1 MILGIVRK
9 LTSDFW
15 TISCMCLRK
24 EDRNTL
30 SDTFLQKR
38 MKAMDVD
45 SMMNGYDSKLFDA
58 LAQSSNRTFFF
69 ASNMKENTARWS
81 KGAVEYFGLKSEI
94 LYPADIEWLNLI
106 HPDDKAAYLKD
117 FEDMANH
124 VSAYHDVEYRIRNA
138 EGEYVWVNCKG
149 YMTYDDEGAMDFFA
163 GFVTNLGVRNK
174 IDPVTGLWTLQEFR
188 KDTEDLLYNNKS
200 GVAVMI
206 GLSNFKRVNDEF
218 GYSYGDKTL
227 YAIAHKMLE
236 VRTHGTRIY
245 RMDGSDFALL
255 IENGSYEDAA
265 LEIEKIQQAFSAYR
279 IERAQLHLDFR
290 AGAVL
295 FPQDG
300 KYIDQIMSNM
310 FVALENAKNAGK
322 KGITLYT
329 EEMHLK
335 KTRMLR
341 LRDAMRESVNDNF
354 KGFSIVMQPIIDSRT
369 GKGTSC
375 ETLLRWNDERFPGI
389 GPMEFVPVLEDTAFI
404 IPVGKWIID
413 QVLRDLREWEDKG
426 NNPIEKVHVNV
437 SYIQLHDD
445 ELVDYTVGKLKEYRI
460 APERLVL
467 ELTESC
473 RIGRI
478 DELTERLRKFKDQ
491 GISIALDDFGTGYAS
506 LAVLKDIPTD
516 IVKLDHTMIKS
527 VVGTE
532 KERKLIEF
540 IISFCN
546 NVGIIVCAEGV
557 ENTTIMGIV
566 NEAGAELLQGYY
578 FDKPLRVEDFYNKYV
593 RQIS

>member
-1 MILGIVRK
+1 
-9 LTSDFW
+9 
-15 TISCMCLRK
+15 
-24 EDRNTL
+24 
-30 SDTFLQKR
+30 
-38 MKAMDVD
+38 MDLD
-45 SMMNGYDSKLFDA
+45 SIMRGYDSKLFDV
-58 LAQSSNRTFFF
+58 LSQSSNRTFFF

-81 KGAVEYFGLKSEI
+81 KGAVEYFGLESEI
-94 LYPADIEWLNLI
+94 LFPADIEWLKRI

-124 VSAYHDVEYRIRNA
+124 VSAYHDVEYRMLNA
-138 EGEYVWVNCKG
+138 EQEYVWVNCKG
-149 YMTYDDEGAMDFFA
+149 YMTYDDEGKMDFFA
-163 GFVTNLGVRNK
+163 GFVTNMGVKNK
-174 IDPVTGLWTLQEFR
+174 IDPVTGMWTVQEFR
-188 KDTEDLLYNNKS
+188 NDTEDLLYKNK
-200 GVAVMI
+200 GGAAVII

-227 YAIAHKMLE
+227 YAIAHRMLA
-236 VRTHGTRIY
+236 VRTPGTRLY

-255 IENGSYEDAA
+255 MEEGTPGDVER
-265 LEIEKIQQAFSAYR
+265 EVEKMQQAFAMLD
-279 IERAQLHLDFR
+279 IERNQIHLDFR

-295 FPQDG
+295 FPQNG

-310 FVALENAKNAGK
+310 MIALENAKSAGRANVVF
-322 KGITLYT
+322 YT

-335 KTRMLR
+335 KTRVLR
-341 LRDAMRESVNDNF
+341 LRDAMRECVNDNF
-354 KGFSIVMQPIIDSRT
+354 RGFSIVMQPIIDSRT

-375 ETLLRWNDERFPGI
+375 ETLLRWSDERFSGV
-389 GPMEFVPVLEDTAFI
+389 GPMEFIPILEDTGYI
-404 IPVGKWIID
+404 ISVGKWIIE
-413 QVLRDLREWEDKG
+413 QVLHYLREWDDKG
-426 NNPIEKVHVNV
+426 NSPIEKVHVNV
-437 SYIQLHDD
+437 SYVQLHDD
-445 ELVDYTVGKLKEYRI
+445 DLVDFTVNKLKEYNI
-460 APERLVL
+460 EPGRLVL

-473 RIGRI
+473 RIGRV
-478 DELTERLRKFKDQ
+478 DELSARLQNFKDH

-557 ENTTIMGIV
+557 ENPAILGIV
-566 NEAGAELLQGYY
+566 NRAGAELLQGYY
-578 FDKPLRVEDFYNKYV
+578 FDKPLCVDDFYDKYV
-593 RQIS
+593 KKTEIAVHE

>member
-1 MILGIVRK
+1 M
-9 LTSDFW
+9 
-15 TISCMCLRK
+15 
-24 EDRNTL
+24 EY
-30 SDTFLQKR
+30 
-38 MKAMDVD
+38 D
-45 SMMNGYDSKLFDA
+45 SIMNEYDSKLFDV

-69 ASNMKENTARWS
+69 ASNMKDNTARWS
-81 KGAVEYFGLKSEI
+81 KGAVEYFGLESEL
-94 LYPADIEWLNLI
+94 LYPADIEWLKRI
-106 HPDDKAAYLKD
+106 HPDDKGAYLKD

-124 VSAYHDVEYRIRNA
+124 ISAYHDVEYRMLNA
-138 EGEYVWVNCKG
+138 EGDYVWVNCKG
-149 YMTYDDEGAMDFFA
+149 YMTYDEAGNMDFFA

-174 IDPVTGLWTLQEFR
+174 IDPVTGLWTLHEFR
-188 KDTEDLLYNNKS
+188 KDTEELLYNNKC
-200 GVAVMI
+200 GAAVLI
-206 GLSNFKRVNDEF
+206 GLNNFKRINDEF

-227 YAIAHKMLE
+227 YAAAHKMLG
-236 VRTHGTRIY
+236 VRTPGTRIY

-255 IENGSYEDAA
+255 LENATCEQVAQEVEKMQQAFFS
-265 LEIEKIQQAFSAYR
+265 LEIERNQVQ
-279 IERAQLHLDFR
+279 LDFR

-295 FPQDG
+295 FPQNG

-310 FVALENAKNAGK
+310 LIALENAKSAG
-322 KGITLYT
+322 GRGVSIYT

-341 LRDAMRESVNDNF
+341 LRDAMRECVNDGF

-375 ETLLRWNDERFPGI
+375 ETLLRWSDERFPEI
-389 GPMEFVPVLEDTAFI
+389 GPMEFIPVLEDTAFI
-404 IPVGKWIID
+404 IPVGKWIIE
-413 QVLRDLREWEDKG
+413 QVLKYLNEWEERG
-426 NNPIEKVHVNV
+426 LNAIEKVHVNV

-445 ELVDYTVGKLKEYRI
+445 DLVDFTVSKLNEYHI

-478 DELTERLRKFKDQ
+478 DELTQRLQKFKDQ

-566 NEAGAELLQGYY
+566 NEAGAGLLQGYY
-578 FDKPLRVEDFYNKYV
+578 FDKPLRVEEFYNKYV
-593 RQIS
+593 K

>member
-1 MILGIVRK
+1 MV
-9 LTSDFW
+9 
-15 TISCMCLRK
+15 
-24 EDRNTL
+24 
-30 SDTFLQKR
+30 
-38 MKAMDVD
+38 VD
-45 SMMNGYDSKLFDA
+45 SMMNEYDSKLFDV
-58 LAQSSNRTFFF
+58 LARSSNRTYFF
-69 ASNMKENTARWS
+69 ASNMNKNTARWS
-81 KGAVEYFGLKSEI
+81 KGAVEYFGLKSEV
-94 LYPADIEWLNLI
+94 LCPADIEWLNLI
-106 HPDDKAAYLKD
+106 HPDDKSAYLKN

-124 VSAYHDVEYRIRNA
+124 VTAYHDVEYRICNA
-138 EGEYVWVNCKG
+138 GNEYVWVNCKG
-149 YMTYDDEGAMDFFA
+149 YMTYDDEGMMDFFA

-188 KDTEDLLYNNKS
+188 KDTENLLYNNRS

-206 GLSNFKRVNDEF
+206 GLSNFKRVNDEY

-227 YAIAHKMLE
+227 YAAAHRMLA
-236 VRTHGTRIY
+236 VRTKGTRIY
-245 RMDGSDFALL
+245 RMDSSDFALL
-255 IENGSYEDAA
+255 IEGGTGEHVMR
-265 LEIEKIQQAFSAYR
+265 EIEKIRQAFSSLDIDR
-279 IERAQLHLDFR
+279 NQVHLDFC

-310 FVALENAKNAGK
+310 LVALESAKSAGRA
-322 KGITLYT
+322 GVTFYT

-341 LRDAMRESVNDNF
+341 LRDAIRESVNDGF

-375 ETLLRWNDERFPGI
+375 ETLLRWSDERFPGI
-389 GPMEFVPVLEDTAFI
+389 GPMEFVPILEDTALI
-404 IPVGKWIID
+404 IPVGKWILE
-413 QVLRDLREWEDKG
+413 QVLKDLREWEDRG
-426 NNPIEKVHVNV
+426 GNPIEKVHVNV

-445 ELVDYTVGKLKEYRI
+445 EFVEYTVDKLRQYDI

-478 DELTERLRKFKDQ
+478 DELTERLQRFKDQ

-566 NEAGAELLQGYY
+566 NKAGAELLQGYY
-578 FDKPLRVEDFYNKYV
+578 FDKPLRVEEFYEKYV
-593 RQIS
+593 KL

>member
-1 MILGIVRK
+1 M
-9 LTSDFW
+9 DFDS
-15 TISCMCLRK
+15 I
-24 EDRNTL
+24 
-30 SDTFLQKR
+30 
-38 MKAMDVD
+38 MK
-45 SMMNGYDSKLFDA
+45 GYDSRLFDV

-81 KGAVEYFGLKSEI
+81 KGAVEYFGLESEI
-94 LYPADIEWLNLI
+94 LCPADTEWLKRI
-106 HPDDKAAYLKD
+106 HPDDRTSYLKD

-188 KDTEDLLYNNKS
+188 KDAENLLYDNKS
-200 GVAVMI
+200 GAAVII
-206 GLSNFKRVNDEF
+206 GLNNFKRINDEF
-218 GYSYGDKTL
+218 GYSHGDKTL
-227 YAIAHKMLE
+227 YAVAHKMLE
-236 VRTHGTRIY
+236 VRTQGTRIY

-255 IENGSYEDAA
+255 IENGTCEDVTR
-265 LEIEKIQQAFSAYR
+265 EIEKIKHVFATLDMEQ
-279 IERAQLHLDFR
+279 IHLDFR
-290 AGAVL
+290 SGVVL

-310 FVALENAKNAGK
+310 LVALENAKNAGRT
-322 KGITLYT
+322 GISFYT

-354 KGFSIVMQPIIDSRT
+354 RGFSIVMQPIIDSKT

-375 ETLLRWNDERFPGI
+375 ETLLRWSDERFPGI

-413 QVLRDLREWEDKG
+413 QVLRDLRDWEEKG

-437 SYIQLHDD
+437 SYMQLHDD
-445 ELVDYTVGKLKEYRI
+445 ELVDYTVSKLKEYRI

-478 DELTERLRKFKDQ
+478 DELTERLQKFKDH

-566 NEAGAELLQGYY
+566 NKAGAKLLQGYY

-593 RQIS
+593 K

>member
-1 MILGIVRK
+1 
-9 LTSDFW
+9 
-15 TISCMCLRK
+15 
-24 EDRNTL
+24 
-30 SDTFLQKR
+30 
-38 MKAMDVD
+38 MDYD
-45 SMMNGYDSKLFDA
+45 SIMNEYDSKLFDV

-69 ASNMKENTARWS
+69 ASNMKDNTARWS

-94 LYPADIEWLNLI
+94 LHPADIEWLNLI
-106 HPDDKAAYLKD
+106 HPDDKAEYLKN

-138 EGEYVWVNCKG
+138 QGEYVWVNCKG
-149 YMTYDDEGAMDFFA
+149 YMTYDEEGRMDFFA
-163 GFVTNLGVRNK
+163 GFVTNLGIRNK

-188 KDTEDLLYNNKS
+188 KDTEDMLYNNKS

-227 YAIAHKMLE
+227 YAIAHRMLE
-236 VRTHGTRIY
+236 VRTQGTRIY

-255 IENGSYEDAA
+255 IENGNDEDAA
-265 LEIEKIQQAFSAYR
+265 REIEKMQQAFSALH
-279 IERAQLHLDFR
+279 IERGQVHLDFR

-310 FVALENAKNAGK
+310 LVALENAKNAGR
-322 KGITLYT
+322 KGIVLYT

-341 LRDAMRESVNDNF
+341 LRDAIRESVNDNF
-354 KGFSIVMQPIIDSRT
+354 KGFSIVMQPIIESRT
-369 GKGTSC
+369 GRGTSC

-413 QVLRDLREWEDKG
+413 QVLMDLREWEDKG

-445 ELVDYTVGKLKEYRI
+445 ELVDYTVSKLREYRI

-478 DELTERLRKFKDQ
+478 DELTERLQKFKDQ

-527 VVGTE
+527 VVGTD

-578 FDKPLRVEDFYNKYV
+578 FDKPLRVEDFYDKYV

>member
-1 MILGIVRK
+1 M
-9 LTSDFW
+9 DFD
-15 TISCMCLRK
+15 SV
-24 EDRNTL
+24 
-30 SDTFLQKR
+30 
-38 MKAMDVD
+38 MK
-45 SMMNGYDSKLFDA
+45 GYDSKLFDV
-58 LAQSSNRTFFF
+58 LSRSSNRTFFF

-81 KGAVEYFGLKSEI
+81 KGAVEYFGLESEI
-94 LYPADIEWLNLI
+94 LYPADVEWLKRI
-106 HPDDKAAYLKD
+106 HPDDRAEYLKD

-124 VSAYHDVEYRIRNA
+124 VTEYHDVEYRMLNA

-149 YMTYDDEGAMDFFA
+149 SMTYDAEGKMDFFA
-163 GFVTNLGVRNK
+163 GFVTNMGVRNK
-174 IDPVTGLWTLQEFR
+174 IDPVTGMWTVQEFR
-188 KDTEDLLYNNKS
+188 GDTEGLLYKGKS
-200 GVAVMI
+200 GAAVLI
-206 GLSNFKRVNDEF
+206 GLCNFKRVNDEF
-218 GYSYGDKTL
+218 GYTYGDKTL
-227 YAIAHKMLE
+227 SAIAHRMLE
-236 VRTHGTRIY
+236 VRTPGSRVY

-255 IENGSYEDAA
+255 LEDGTRESVER
-265 LEIEKIQQAFSAYR
+265 EIEKIQQAFSLFS
-279 IERAQLHLDFR
+279 IEQSQVHLDFR

-310 FVALENAKNAGK
+310 QIALENAKGAGK
-322 KGITLYT
+322 RGVTFYL
-329 EEMHLK
+329 EEMHLE

-341 LRDAMRESVNDNF
+341 LRDAMRECVNDNF
-354 KGFSIVMQPIIDSRT
+354 KGFSIVMQPIIDSKT

-375 ETLLRWNDERFPGI
+375 ETLLRWSDERFPGV
-389 GPMEFVPVLEDTAFI
+389 GPMEFIPILEDTAYI

-413 QVLRDLREWEDKG
+413 QVLKELREWEDEG
-426 NNPIEKVHVNV
+426 SSTIEKVHVNV
-437 SYIQLHDD
+437 SYVQLHDD
-445 ELVDYTVGKLKEYRI
+445 DLVDYTVNKLKEYNI
-460 APERLVL
+460 EPGRLVM

-478 DELTERLRKFKDQ
+478 DELSMRLQKFKDQ

-546 NVGIIVCAEGV
+546 NVGIVVCAEGV
-557 ENTTIMGIV
+557 ENPAILGIV
-566 NEAGAELLQGYY
+566 NRAGAELLQGYY
-578 FDKPLRVEDFYNKYV
+578 FDKPLRVEDFYAKYV
-593 RQIS
+593 KKLVS

>member
-1 MILGIVRK
+1 M
-9 LTSDFW
+9 
-15 TISCMCLRK
+15 
-24 EDRNTL
+24 
-30 SDTFLQKR
+30 
-38 MKAMDVD
+38 D
-45 SMMNGYDSKLFDA
+45 SMMNEYDSKLFDV

-69 ASNMKENTARWS
+69 ASNMKDNTARWS
-81 KGAVEYFGLKSEI
+81 KGAVEYFGLGSEI
-94 LYPADIEWLNLI
+94 LYPADIEWLKRI
-106 HPDDKAAYLKD
+106 HPDDKRAYLKD

-124 VSAYHDVEYRIRNA
+124 VSAYHDVEYRMLNA

-149 YMTYDDEGAMDFFA
+149 YMTYDDEGRMDFFA
-163 GFVTNLGVRNK
+163 GFVTNMGVRNK

-188 KDTEDLLYNNKS
+188 KDVEDLLYDSKS
-200 GVAVMI
+200 GAAVMI
-206 GLSNFKRVNDEF
+206 GLKNFKRINDEH

-227 YAIAHKMLE
+227 YAIAHKMLS
-236 VRTHGTRIY
+236 VRSRGTRIY

-255 IENGSYEDAA
+255 IEGGSCEEVGR
-265 LEIEKIQQAFSAYR
+265 EIEKLRQAFLTLNVEQGYV
-279 IERAQLHLDFR
+279 HLDFR

-295 FPQDG
+295 FPQNG
-300 KYIDQIMSNM
+300 KYIDQIMSSM
-310 FVALENAKNAGK
+310 LVALENARN
-322 KGITLYT
+322 KGIMGVSFYT
-329 EEMHLK
+329 EEMRLK
-335 KTRMLR
+335 KTRLLS

-354 KGFSIVMQPIIDSRT
+354 RGFLIVLQPIIDSRT
-369 GKGTSC
+369 GRGTGC
-375 ETLLRWNDERFPGI
+375 ETLLRWEDERFPGI
-389 GPMEFVPVLEDTAFI
+389 GPMEFVPILEDTAYI

-413 QVLRDLREWEDKG
+413 QVLRDLREWEDQG

-437 SYIQLHDD
+437 SYMQLHDD
-445 ELVDYTVGKLKEYRI
+445 DLVDYTTGKLEEYGI

-478 DELTERLRKFKDQ
+478 DELTGRLQKFKDR
-491 GISIALDDFGTGYAS
+491 GIGIALDDFGTGYAS

-516 IVKLDHTMIKS
+516 IVKLDHTMIRS

-532 KERKLIEF
+532 KERKVIEF

-566 NEAGAELLQGYY
+566 NAAGAELLQGYY
-578 FDKPLRVEDFYNKYV
+578 FDKPLRVEEFYRKYV
-593 RQIS
+593 KQM

>member
-1 MILGIVRK
+1 ME
-9 LTSDFW
+9 
-15 TISCMCLRK
+15 M
-24 EDRNTL
+24 
-30 SDTFLQKR
+30 
-38 MKAMDVD
+38 D
-45 SMMNGYDSKLFDA
+45 SMMNEYDSKLFDV

-69 ASNMKENTARWS
+69 ASNMKDNTARWS
-81 KGAVEYFGLKSEI
+81 KGAVEYFGLGSEI
-94 LYPADIEWLNLI
+94 LYPADIEWLKRI
-106 HPDDKAAYLKD
+106 HPDDKRAYLKD

-124 VSAYHDVEYRIRNA
+124 VSAFHDVEYRMLNA

-149 YMTYDDEGAMDFFA
+149 YMTYDDEGRMDFFA
-163 GFVTNLGVRNK
+163 GFVTNMGVRNK

-188 KDTEDLLYNNKS
+188 KDVEDLLYDSKS
-200 GVAVMI
+200 GAAVMI
-206 GLSNFKRVNDEF
+206 GLKNFKRINDEH

-227 YAIAHKMLE
+227 YAIAHKMLS
-236 VRTHGTRIY
+236 VRSRGTRIY

-255 IENGSYEDAA
+255 IEGGSCEEVGR
-265 LEIEKIQQAFSAYR
+265 EIEKLRQAFLTLNVEQGYV
-279 IERAQLHLDFR
+279 HLDFR

-295 FPQDG
+295 FPQNG
-300 KYIDQIMSNM
+300 KYIDQIMSSM
-310 FVALENAKNAGK
+310 LVALENARN
-322 KGITLYT
+322 KGIMGVSFYT
-329 EEMHLK
+329 EEMRLK
-335 KTRMLR
+335 KTRLLS

-354 KGFSIVMQPIIDSRT
+354 RGFLIVLQPIIDSRT
-369 GKGTSC
+369 GRGTGC
-375 ETLLRWNDERFPGI
+375 ETLLRWEDERFPGI
-389 GPMEFVPVLEDTAFI
+389 GPMEFVPILEDTAYI

-413 QVLRDLREWEDKG
+413 QVLRDLREWEDQG

-437 SYIQLHDD
+437 SYMQLHDD
-445 ELVDYTVGKLKEYRI
+445 DLVDYTTGKLEEYGI

-478 DELTERLRKFKDQ
+478 DELTGRLQKFKDR
-491 GISIALDDFGTGYAS
+491 GIGIALDDFGTGYAS

-516 IVKLDHTMIKS
+516 IVKLDHTMIRS

-566 NEAGAELLQGYY
+566 NAAGAELLQGYY
-578 FDKPLRVEDFYNKYV
+578 FDKPLRVEEFYRKYV
-593 RQIS
+593 KQM

>member
-1 MILGIVRK
+1 M
-9 LTSDFW
+9 
-15 TISCMCLRK
+15 
-24 EDRNTL
+24 
-30 SDTFLQKR
+30 
-38 MKAMDVD
+38 D
-45 SMMNGYDSKLFDA
+45 SMMNEYDSKLFDV

-69 ASNMKENTARWS
+69 ASNMKDNTARWS
-81 KGAVEYFGLKSEI
+81 KGAVEYFGLGSEI
-94 LYPADIEWLNLI
+94 LYPADIEWLKRI
-106 HPDDKAAYLKD
+106 HPDDKRAYLKD

-124 VSAYHDVEYRIRNA
+124 VSAYHDVEYRMLNA

-149 YMTYDDEGAMDFFA
+149 YMTYDDEGRMDFFA
-163 GFVTNLGVRNK
+163 GFVTNMGVRNK

-188 KDTEDLLYNNKS
+188 KDVEDLLYDSKS
-200 GVAVMI
+200 GAAVMI
-206 GLSNFKRVNDEF
+206 GLKNFKRINDEH

-227 YAIAHKMLE
+227 YAIAHKMLSF
-236 VRTHGTRIY
+236 RSRGTRIY

-255 IENGSYEDAA
+255 IEGGSCEEVGR
-265 LEIEKIQQAFSAYR
+265 EIEKLRQAFLTLNVEQGYV
-279 IERAQLHLDFR
+279 HLDFR

-295 FPQDG
+295 FPQNG
-300 KYIDQIMSNM
+300 KYIDQIMSSM
-310 FVALENAKNAGK
+310 LVALENARN
-322 KGITLYT
+322 KGIMGVSFYT
-329 EEMHLK
+329 EEMRLK
-335 KTRMLR
+335 KTRLLS

-354 KGFSIVMQPIIDSRT
+354 RGFLIVLQPIIDSRT
-369 GKGTSC
+369 GRGTGC
-375 ETLLRWNDERFPGI
+375 ETLLRWEDERFPGI
-389 GPMEFVPVLEDTAFI
+389 GPMEFVPILEDTAYI

-413 QVLRDLREWEDKG
+413 QVLRDLREWEDQG

-437 SYIQLHDD
+437 SYMQLHDD
-445 ELVDYTVGKLKEYRI
+445 DLVDYTTGKLEEYGI

-478 DELTERLRKFKDQ
+478 DELTGRLQKFKDR
-491 GISIALDDFGTGYAS
+491 GIGIALDDFGTGYAS

-516 IVKLDHTMIKS
+516 IVKLDHTMIRS

-566 NEAGAELLQGYY
+566 NAAGAELLQGYY
-578 FDKPLRVEDFYNKYV
+578 FDKPLRVEELYRKYV
-593 RQIS
+593 KQM

>member
-1 MILGIVRK
+1 M
-9 LTSDFW
+9 DF
-15 TISCMCLRK
+15 
-24 EDRNTL
+24 
-30 SDTFLQKR
+30 
-38 MKAMDVD
+38 D
-45 SMMNGYDSKLFDA
+45 SIMNGYDSKLFDV

-81 KGAVEYFGLKSEI
+81 KGAVEYFGLRSEI
-94 LYPADIEWLNLI
+94 LYPADLEWLNLI

-124 VSAYHDVEYRIRNA
+124 ISSYHDVEYRIRNA

-149 YMTYDDEGAMDFFA
+149 YMTYDDEGGMDFFA
-163 GFVTNLGVRNK
+163 GFVTNMGVRNK

-188 KDTEDLLYNNKS
+188 KDTEDMLYNNKS
-200 GVAVMI
+200 GAAVMI
-206 GLSNFKRVNDEF
+206 GLNNFKRINDER
-218 GYSYGDKTL
+218 GYTYGDKTL

-236 VRTHGTRIY
+236 VRSPETRVY

-255 IENGSYEDAA
+255 IENGTCEDAER
-265 LEIEKIQQAFSAYR
+265 EIEKLQQAFASLDQFY
-279 IERAQLHLDFR
+279 LDFH

-310 FVALENAKNAGK
+310 LVALENAKSVRK
-322 KGITLYT
+322 KGVSLYT

-335 KTRMLR
+335 KTRLLR
-341 LRDAMRESVNDNF
+341 LRDAMRESVNNNF
-354 KGFSIVMQPIIDSRT
+354 EGFSIVMQPIIDSKT

-375 ETLLRWNDERFPGI
+375 ETLLRWNNERFPGI
-389 GPMEFVPVLEDTAFI
+389 GPMEFVPILEDTAFI

-413 QVLRDLREWEDKG
+413 QVLRDLRDWDDRGE
-426 NNPIEKVHVNV
+426 NPIEKIHVNV

-445 ELVDYTVGKLKEYRI
+445 ELVDYTVSKLKEYHI

-478 DELTERLRKFKDQ
+478 DELTERLQKFKDQ
-491 GISIALDDFGTGYAS
+491 GISIALDDFGTGYSS

-527 VVGTE
+527 VVGTD

-566 NEAGAELLQGYY
+566 NEAGAGLLQGYY

-593 RQIS
+593 KL

>member
-1 MILGIVRK
+1 M
-9 LTSDFW
+9 DF
-15 TISCMCLRK
+15 
-24 EDRNTL
+24 
-30 SDTFLQKR
+30 
-38 MKAMDVD
+38 D
-45 SMMNGYDSKLFDA
+45 STMNGYDSKLFDV

-94 LYPADIEWLNLI
+94 LHPADIEWLKLI

-149 YMTYDDEGAMDFFA
+149 YMTYDDEGRMDFFA

-188 KDTEDLLYNNKS
+188 KDTENMLYNNKR

-206 GLSNFKRVNDEF
+206 GLTNFKRINDEF
-218 GYSYGDKTL
+218 GYTYGDKTL
-227 YAIAHKMLE
+227 YAVAHRMLE
-236 VRTHGTRIY
+236 VRTPGTRIY

-255 IENGSYEDAA
+255 IENGDDEDAA
-265 LEIEKIQQAFSAYR
+265 REVEKMHQAFSAVR
-279 IERAQLHLDFR
+279 IEREQVHLDFR

-310 FVALENAKNAGK
+310 LVALENAKNVGR
-322 KGITLYT
+322 KGIVLYT

-341 LRDAMRESVNDNF
+341 LRDAIRESVNDDF
-354 KGFSIVMQPIIDSRT
+354 RGFSIVMQPIIDSRT

-389 GPMEFVPVLEDTAFI
+389 GPMEFVPVLEDTAYI

-413 QVLRDLREWEDKG
+413 QVLKDLREWEDKG

-445 ELVDYTVGKLKEYRI
+445 ELVDYTVSKLREYHI

-478 DELTERLRKFKDQ
+478 DELTERLQKFKDQ

-527 VVGTE
+527 VVGTD

-578 FDKPLRVEDFYNKYV
+578 FDKPLRVEEFYNKYV
-593 RQIS
+593 KQIS

>member
-1 MILGIVRK
+1 M
-9 LTSDFW
+9 
-15 TISCMCLRK
+15 
-24 EDRNTL
+24 
-30 SDTFLQKR
+30 
-38 MKAMDVD
+38 D
-45 SMMNGYDSKLFDA
+45 SMMNEYDSKLFDV

-69 ASNMKENTARWS
+69 ASNMKDNTARWS
-81 KGAVEYFGLKSEI
+81 KGAVEYFGLGSEI
-94 LYPADIEWLNLI
+94 LYPADIEWLKRI
-106 HPDDKAAYLKD
+106 HPDDKRAYLKD

-124 VSAYHDVEYRIRNA
+124 VSAYHDVEYRMLNA

-149 YMTYDDEGAMDFFA
+149 YMTYDDEGRMDFFA
-163 GFVTNLGVRNK
+163 GFVTNMGVRNK

-188 KDTEDLLYNNKS
+188 KDVEDLLYDSKS
-200 GVAVMI
+200 GAAVMI
-206 GLSNFKRVNDEF
+206 GLKNFKRINDEH

-227 YAIAHKMLE
+227 YAIAHKMLS
-236 VRTHGTRIY
+236 VRSRGTRIY

-255 IENGSYEDAA
+255 IEGGSCEEVGR
-265 LEIEKIQQAFSAYR
+265 EIEKLRQAFLTLNVEQGYV
-279 IERAQLHLDFR
+279 HLDFR

-295 FPQDG
+295 FPQNG
-300 KYIDQIMSNM
+300 KYIDQIMSSM
-310 FVALENAKNAGK
+310 LVALENARN
-322 KGITLYT
+322 KGIMGVSFYT
-329 EEMHLK
+329 EEMRLK
-335 KTRMLR
+335 KTRLLS

-354 KGFSIVMQPIIDSRT
+354 RGFSIVLQPIIDSRT
-369 GKGTSC
+369 GRGTGC
-375 ETLLRWNDERFPGI
+375 ETLLRWEDERFPGI
-389 GPMEFVPVLEDTAFI
+389 GPMEFVPILEDTAYI

-413 QVLRDLREWEDKG
+413 QVLRDLREWEDQG

-437 SYIQLHDD
+437 SYMQLHDD
-445 ELVDYTVGKLKEYRI
+445 DLVDYTTGKLEEYGI

-478 DELTERLRKFKDQ
+478 DELTGRLQKFKDR
-491 GISIALDDFGTGYAS
+491 GIGIALDDFGTGYAS

-516 IVKLDHTMIKS
+516 IVKLDHTMIRS

-566 NEAGAELLQGYY
+566 NAAGAELLQGYY
-578 FDKPLRVEDFYNKYV
+578 FDKPLRVEEFYRKYV
-593 RQIS
+593 KQM

>member
-1 MILGIVRK
+1 ME
-9 LTSDFW
+9 
-15 TISCMCLRK
+15 M
-24 EDRNTL
+24 
-30 SDTFLQKR
+30 
-38 MKAMDVD
+38 D
-45 SMMNGYDSKLFDA
+45 SMMNEYDSKLFDV

-69 ASNMKENTARWS
+69 ASNMKDNTARWS
-81 KGAVEYFGLKSEI
+81 KGAVEYFGLGSEI
-94 LYPADIEWLNLI
+94 LYPADIEWLKRI
-106 HPDDKAAYLKD
+106 HPDDKRAYLKD

-124 VSAYHDVEYRIRNA
+124 VSAYHDVEYRMLNA

-149 YMTYDDEGAMDFFA
+149 YMTYDDEGRMDFFA
-163 GFVTNLGVRNK
+163 GFVTNMGVRNK

-188 KDTEDLLYNNKS
+188 KDVEDLLYDSKS
-200 GVAVMI
+200 GAAVMI
-206 GLSNFKRVNDEF
+206 GLKNFKRINDEH

-227 YAIAHKMLE
+227 YAIAHKMLS
-236 VRTHGTRIY
+236 VRSRGTRIY

-255 IENGSYEDAA
+255 IEGGSCEEVGR
-265 LEIEKIQQAFSAYR
+265 EIEKLRQAFLTLNVEQGYV
-279 IERAQLHLDFR
+279 HLDFR

-295 FPQDG
+295 FPQNG
-300 KYIDQIMSNM
+300 KYIDQIMSSM
-310 FVALENAKNAGK
+310 LVALENARN
-322 KGITLYT
+322 KGIMGVSFYT
-329 EEMHLK
+329 EEMRLK
-335 KTRMLR
+335 KTRLLS

-354 KGFSIVMQPIIDSRT
+354 RGFSIVLQPIIDSRT
-369 GKGTSC
+369 GRGTGC
-375 ETLLRWNDERFPGI
+375 ETLLRWEDERFPGI
-389 GPMEFVPVLEDTAFI
+389 GPMEFVPILEDTAYI

-413 QVLRDLREWEDKG
+413 QVLRDLREWEDQG

-437 SYIQLHDD
+437 SYMQLHDD
-445 ELVDYTVGKLKEYRI
+445 DLVDYTTGKLEEYGI

-478 DELTERLRKFKDQ
+478 DELTGRLQKFKDR
-491 GISIALDDFGTGYAS
+491 GIGIALDDFGTGYAS

-516 IVKLDHTMIKS
+516 IVKLDHTMIRS

-566 NEAGAELLQGYY
+566 NAAGAELLQGYY
-578 FDKPLRVEDFYNKYV
+578 FDKPLRVEEFYRKYV
-593 RQIS
+593 KQM

>member
-1 MILGIVRK
+1 M
-9 LTSDFW
+9 
-15 TISCMCLRK
+15 
-24 EDRNTL
+24 
-30 SDTFLQKR
+30 
-38 MKAMDVD
+38 D
-45 SMMNGYDSKLFDA
+45 SMMNEYDSKLFDV

-69 ASNMKENTARWS
+69 ASNMKDNTARWS
-81 KGAVEYFGLKSEI
+81 KGAVEYFGLGSEI
-94 LYPADIEWLNLI
+94 LYPADIEWLKRI
-106 HPDDKAAYLKD
+106 HPDDKRAYLKD

-124 VSAYHDVEYRIRNA
+124 VSAYHDVEYRMLNA

-149 YMTYDDEGAMDFFA
+149 YMTYDDEGRMDFFA
-163 GFVTNLGVRNK
+163 GFVTNMGVRNK

-188 KDTEDLLYNNKS
+188 KDVEDLLYDSKS
-200 GVAVMI
+200 GAAVMI
-206 GLSNFKRVNDEF
+206 GLKNFKRINDEH

-227 YAIAHKMLE
+227 YAIAHKMLS
-236 VRTHGTRIY
+236 VRSRGTRIY

-255 IENGSYEDAA
+255 IEGGSCEEVGR
-265 LEIEKIQQAFSAYR
+265 EIEKLRQAFLTLNVEQGYV
-279 IERAQLHLDFR
+279 HLDFR

-295 FPQDG
+295 FPQNG
-300 KYIDQIMSNM
+300 KYIDQIMSSM
-310 FVALENAKNAGK
+310 LVALENARN
-322 KGITLYT
+322 KGIMGVSFYT
-329 EEMHLK
+329 EEMRLK
-335 KTRMLR
+335 KTRLLS

-354 KGFSIVMQPIIDSRT
+354 RGFSIVLQPIIDSRT
-369 GKGTSC
+369 GRGTGC
-375 ETLLRWNDERFPGI
+375 ETLLRWEDERFPGN
-389 GPMEFVPVLEDTAFI
+389 GPMEFVPILEDTAYI

-413 QVLRDLREWEDKG
+413 QVLRDLREWEDQG

-437 SYIQLHDD
+437 SYMQLHDD
-445 ELVDYTVGKLKEYRI
+445 DLVDYTTGKLEEYGI

-478 DELTERLRKFKDQ
+478 DELTGRLQKFKDR
-491 GISIALDDFGTGYAS
+491 GIGIALDDFGTGYAS

-516 IVKLDHTMIKS
+516 IVKLDHTMIRS

-566 NEAGAELLQGYY
+566 NAAGAELLQGYY
-578 FDKPLRVEDFYNKYV
+578 FDKPLRVEEFYRKYV
-593 RQIS
+593 KQM

>member
-1 MILGIVRK
+1 M
-9 LTSDFW
+9 
-15 TISCMCLRK
+15 
-24 EDRNTL
+24 
-30 SDTFLQKR
+30 
-38 MKAMDVD
+38 D
-45 SMMNGYDSKLFDA
+45 SMMNEYDSKLFDV

-69 ASNMKENTARWS
+69 ASNMKDNTARWS
-81 KGAVEYFGLKSEI
+81 KGAVEYFGLGSEI
-94 LYPADIEWLNLI
+94 LYPADIEWLKRI
-106 HPDDKAAYLKD
+106 HPDDKRAYLKD

-124 VSAYHDVEYRIRNA
+124 VSAYHDVEYRMLNA

-149 YMTYDDEGAMDFFA
+149 YMTYDDEGRMDFFA
-163 GFVTNLGVRNK
+163 GFVTNMGVRNK

-188 KDTEDLLYNNKS
+188 KDVEDLLYDSKS
-200 GVAVMI
+200 GAAVMI
-206 GLSNFKRVNDEF
+206 GLKNFKRINDEH

-227 YAIAHKMLE
+227 YAIAHKMLS
-236 VRTHGTRIY
+236 VRSRGTRIY

-255 IENGSYEDAA
+255 IEGGSCEEVGR
-265 LEIEKIQQAFSAYR
+265 EIEKLRQAFLTLNVEQGYV
-279 IERAQLHLDFR
+279 HLDFR

-295 FPQDG
+295 FPQNG
-300 KYIDQIMSNM
+300 KYIDQIMSSM
-310 FVALENAKNAGK
+310 LVALENARN
-322 KGITLYT
+322 KGIMGVSFYT
-329 EEMHLK
+329 EEMRLK
-335 KTRMLR
+335 KTRLLS

-354 KGFSIVMQPIIDSRT
+354 RGFSIVLQPIIDSRT
-369 GKGTSC
+369 GRGTGC
-375 ETLLRWNDERFPGI
+375 ETLLRWEDERFPGI
-389 GPMEFVPVLEDTAFI
+389 GPMEFVPILEDTAYI

-413 QVLRDLREWEDKG
+413 QVLRDLREWEDQG

-437 SYIQLHDD
+437 SYMQLHDD
-445 ELVDYTVGKLKEYRI
+445 DLVDYTTGKLEEYGI

-478 DELTERLRKFKDQ
+478 DELTGRLQKFKDR
-491 GISIALDDFGTGYAS
+491 GIGIALDDFGTGYAS

-516 IVKLDHTMIKS
+516 IVKLDHTMIRS

-566 NEAGAELLQGYY
+566 NAAGAELLQGYY
-578 FDKPLRVEDFYNKYV
+578 FDKTLRVEEFYRKYV
-593 RQIS
+593 KQM

>member
-1 MILGIVRK
+1 M
-9 LTSDFW
+9 
-15 TISCMCLRK
+15 
-24 EDRNTL
+24 
-30 SDTFLQKR
+30 
-38 MKAMDVD
+38 D
-45 SMMNGYDSKLFDA
+45 SMMNEYDSKLFDV

-69 ASNMKENTARWS
+69 ASNMKDNTARWS
-81 KGAVEYFGLKSEI
+81 KGAVEYFGLGSEI
-94 LYPADIEWLNLI
+94 LYPADIEWLKRI
-106 HPDDKAAYLKD
+106 HPDDKRAYLKD

-124 VSAYHDVEYRIRNA
+124 VSAYHDVEYRMLNA

-149 YMTYDDEGAMDFFA
+149 YMTYDDEGRMDFFA
-163 GFVTNLGVRNK
+163 GFVTNMGVRNK

-188 KDTEDLLYNNKS
+188 KDVEDLLYDSKS
-200 GVAVMI
+200 GAAVMI
-206 GLSNFKRVNDEF
+206 GLKNFKRINDEH

-227 YAIAHKMLE
+227 YAIAHKMLS
-236 VRTHGTRIY
+236 VRSRGTRIY

-255 IENGSYEDAA
+255 IEGGSCEEVGR
-265 LEIEKIQQAFSAYR
+265 EIEKLRQAFLTLNVEQGYV
-279 IERAQLHLDFR
+279 HLDFR

-295 FPQDG
+295 FPQNG
-300 KYIDQIMSNM
+300 KYIDQIMSSM
-310 FVALENAKNAGK
+310 LVALENARN
-322 KGITLYT
+322 KGIMGVSFYT
-329 EEMHLK
+329 EEMRLK
-335 KTRMLR
+335 KTRLLS

-354 KGFSIVMQPIIDSRT
+354 RGFLIVLQPIIDSRT
-369 GKGTSC
+369 GRGTGC
-375 ETLLRWNDERFPGI
+375 ETLLRWEDERFPGI
-389 GPMEFVPVLEDTAFI
+389 GPMEFVPILEDTAYI

-413 QVLRDLREWEDKG
+413 QVLRDLREWEDQG

-437 SYIQLHDD
+437 SYMQLHDD
-445 ELVDYTVGKLKEYRI
+445 DLVDYTTGKLEEYGI

-478 DELTERLRKFKDQ
+478 DELTGRLQKFKDR
-491 GISIALDDFGTGYAS
+491 GIGIALDDFGTGYAS

-516 IVKLDHTMIKS
+516 IVKLDHTMIRS

-566 NEAGAELLQGYY
+566 NAAGAELLQGYY
-578 FDKPLRVEDFYNKYV
+578 FDKPLRVEEFYRKYV
-593 RQIS
+593 KQM

>member
-1 MILGIVRK
+1 ME
-9 LTSDFW
+9 
-15 TISCMCLRK
+15 M
-24 EDRNTL
+24 
-30 SDTFLQKR
+30 
-38 MKAMDVD
+38 D
-45 SMMNGYDSKLFDA
+45 SMMNEYDSKLFDV

-69 ASNMKENTARWS
+69 ASNMKDNTARWS
-81 KGAVEYFGLKSEI
+81 KGAVEYFGLGSEI
-94 LYPADIEWLNLI
+94 LYPADIEWLKRI
-106 HPDDKAAYLKD
+106 HPDDKRAYLKD

-124 VSAYHDVEYRIRNA
+124 VSAYHDVEYRMLNA

-149 YMTYDDEGAMDFFA
+149 YMTYDDEGRMDFFA
-163 GFVTNLGVRNK
+163 GFVTNMGVRNK

-188 KDTEDLLYNNKS
+188 KDVEDLLYDSKS
-200 GVAVMI
+200 GAAVMI
-206 GLSNFKRVNDEF
+206 GLKNFKRINDEH

-227 YAIAHKMLE
+227 YAIAHKMLS
-236 VRTHGTRIY
+236 VRSRGTRIY

-255 IENGSYEDAA
+255 IEGGSCEEVGR
-265 LEIEKIQQAFSAYR
+265 EIEKLRQAFLTLNVEQGYV
-279 IERAQLHLDFR
+279 HLDFR
-290 AGAVL
+290 AGAAL
-295 FPQDG
+295 FPQNG
-300 KYIDQIMSNM
+300 KYIDQIMSSM
-310 FVALENAKNAGK
+310 LVALENARN
-322 KGITLYT
+322 KGIMGVSFYT
-329 EEMHLK
+329 EEMRLK
-335 KTRMLR
+335 KTRLLS

-354 KGFSIVMQPIIDSRT
+354 RGFLIVLQPIIDSRT
-369 GKGTSC
+369 GRGTGC
-375 ETLLRWNDERFPGI
+375 ETLLRWEDERFPGI
-389 GPMEFVPVLEDTAFI
+389 GPMEFVPILEDTAYI

-413 QVLRDLREWEDKG
+413 QVLRDLREWEDQG

-437 SYIQLHDD
+437 SYMQLHDD
-445 ELVDYTVGKLKEYRI
+445 DLVDYTTGKLEEYGI

-478 DELTERLRKFKDQ
+478 DELTGRLQKFKDR
-491 GISIALDDFGTGYAS
+491 GIGIALDDFGTGYAS

-516 IVKLDHTMIKS
+516 IVKLDHTMIRS

-566 NEAGAELLQGYY
+566 NAAGAELLQGYY
-578 FDKPLRVEDFYNKYV
+578 FDKPLRVEEFYRKYV
-593 RQIS
+593 KQM

>member
-1 MILGIVRK
+1 
-9 LTSDFW
+9 
-15 TISCMCLRK
+15 
-24 EDRNTL
+24 
-30 SDTFLQKR
+30 
-38 MKAMDVD
+38 MDLD
-45 SMMNGYDSKLFDA
+45 SIMRGYDSKLFDV
-58 LAQSSNRTFFF
+58 LSQSSNRTFFF

-81 KGAVEYFGLKSEI
+81 KGAVEYFGLESEI
-94 LYPADIEWLNLI
+94 LFPADIEWLKRI

-124 VSAYHDVEYRIRNA
+124 VSAYHDVEYRMLNA
-138 EGEYVWVNCKG
+138 EQEYVWVNCKG
-149 YMTYDDEGAMDFFA
+149 YMTYDDEGKMDFFA
-163 GFVTNLGVRNK
+163 GFVTNMGVKNK
-174 IDPVTGLWTLQEFR
+174 IDPVTGMWTVQEFR
-188 KDTEDLLYNNKS
+188 NDTEDLLYKNK
-200 GVAVMI
+200 GGAAVII

-227 YAIAHKMLE
+227 YAIAHRMLA
-236 VRTHGTRIY
+236 VRTPGTRLY

-255 IENGSYEDAA
+255 MEDGTPGDV
-265 LEIEKIQQAFSAYR
+265 EREVEKMQQAFAMLD
-279 IERAQLHLDFR
+279 IERNQIHLDFR

-295 FPQDG
+295 FPQNG

-310 FVALENAKNAGK
+310 MIALENAKSAGRANVVF
-322 KGITLYT
+322 YT

-335 KTRMLR
+335 KTRVLR
-341 LRDAMRESVNDNF
+341 LRDAMRECVNDNF
-354 KGFSIVMQPIIDSRT
+354 RGFSIVMQPIIDSRT

-375 ETLLRWNDERFPGI
+375 ETLLRWSDERFSGV
-389 GPMEFVPVLEDTAFI
+389 GPMEFIPILEDTGYI
-404 IPVGKWIID
+404 ISVGKWIIE
-413 QVLRDLREWEDKG
+413 QVLHYLREWDDKG
-426 NNPIEKVHVNV
+426 NSPIEKVHVNV
-437 SYIQLHDD
+437 SYVQLHDD
-445 ELVDYTVGKLKEYRI
+445 DLVDFTVNKLKEYNI
-460 APERLVL
+460 EPGRLVL

-473 RIGRI
+473 RIGRV
-478 DELTERLRKFKDQ
+478 DELSARLQNFKDH

-557 ENTTIMGIV
+557 ENPAILGIV
-566 NEAGAELLQGYY
+566 NRAGAELLQGYY
-578 FDKPLRVEDFYNKYV
+578 FDKPLCVDDFYDKYV
-593 RQIS
+593 KRTEIAVLE

>member
-1 MILGIVRK
+1 M
-9 LTSDFW
+9 
-15 TISCMCLRK
+15 
-24 EDRNTL
+24 E
-30 SDTFLQKR
+30 
-38 MKAMDVD
+38 VD
-45 SMMNGYDSKLFDA
+45 SIMNGYDSKLFDV

-81 KGAVEYFGLKSEI
+81 KGAVEYFGLESEI
-94 LYPADIEWLNLI
+94 LNPADIEWLKRI

-124 VSAYHDVEYRIRNA
+124 VSAYHDVEYRIMNA
-138 EGEYVWVNCKG
+138 EGDYVWVNCKG
-149 YMTYDDEGAMDFFA
+149 YMTYDDEGRMDFFA
-163 GFVTNLGVRNK
+163 GFVTNMGVRNK

-188 KDTEDLLYNNKS
+188 KDTENLLYNNKN
-200 GVAVMI
+200 GAAVVI
-206 GLSNFKRVNDEF
+206 GLNNFKRINDEH

-227 YAIAHKMLE
+227 YAIAHKMLA
-236 VRTHGTRIY
+236 VRSQGTRIY

-255 IENGSYEDAA
+255 IEGGTSADVER
-265 LEIEKIQQAFSAYR
+265 EIEKIQQAFVTLGV
-279 IERAQLHLDFR
+279 ERGQVHLDFR

-295 FPQDG
+295 FPQNG

-310 FVALENAKNAGK
+310 LVALENAKNT
-322 KGITLYT
+322 GITGISYYT

-335 KTRMLR
+335 KTRLLS

-354 KGFSIVMQPIIDSRT
+354 RGFSIVMQPIIDSRT

-375 ETLLRWNDERFPGI
+375 ETLLRWNDARFPGI
-389 GPMEFVPVLEDTAFI
+389 GPMEFIPVLEDTAYI

-413 QVLRDLREWEDKG
+413 QVLRDLRDWEDRG
-426 NNPIEKVHVNV
+426 DNPIEKVHVNV

-445 ELVDYTVGKLKEYRI
+445 ELVDYTERKLKEYGI
-460 APERLVL
+460 APKRLVL

-478 DELTERLRKFKDQ
+478 DELSERLQKFKDR

-578 FDKPLRVEDFYNKYV
+578 FDKPLRVEEFYNKYV
-593 RQIS
+593 R

>member
-1 MILGIVRK
+1 M
-9 LTSDFW
+9 
-15 TISCMCLRK
+15 
-24 EDRNTL
+24 
-30 SDTFLQKR
+30 
-38 MKAMDVD
+38 D
-45 SMMNGYDSKLFDA
+45 SMMNEYDSKLFDV

-69 ASNMKENTARWS
+69 ASNMKDNTARWS
-81 KGAVEYFGLKSEI
+81 KGAVEYFGLGSEI
-94 LYPADIEWLNLI
+94 LYPADIEWLKRI
-106 HPDDKAAYLKD
+106 HPDDKRAYLKD

-124 VSAYHDVEYRIRNA
+124 VSAYHDVEYRMLNA

-149 YMTYDDEGAMDFFA
+149 YMTYDDEGRMDFFA
-163 GFVTNLGVRNK
+163 GFVTNMGVRNK

-188 KDTEDLLYNNKS
+188 KDVEDLLYDSKS
-200 GVAVMI
+200 GAAVMI
-206 GLSNFKRVNDEF
+206 GLKNFKRINDEH

-227 YAIAHKMLE
+227 YAIAHKMLS
-236 VRTHGTRIY
+236 VRSRGTRIY

-255 IENGSYEDAA
+255 IEGGSCEEVGR
-265 LEIEKIQQAFSAYR
+265 EIEKLRQAFLTLNVEQGYV
-279 IERAQLHLDFR
+279 HLDFR
-290 AGAVL
+290 AGAAL
-295 FPQDG
+295 FPQNG
-300 KYIDQIMSNM
+300 KYIDQIMSSM
-310 FVALENAKNAGK
+310 LVALENARN
-322 KGITLYT
+322 KGIMGVSFYT
-329 EEMHLK
+329 EEMRLK
-335 KTRMLR
+335 KTRLLS

-354 KGFSIVMQPIIDSRT
+354 RGFSIVLQPIIDSRT
-369 GKGTSC
+369 GRGTGC
-375 ETLLRWNDERFPGI
+375 ETLLRWEDERFPGI
-389 GPMEFVPVLEDTAFI
+389 GPIEFVPILEDTAYI

-413 QVLRDLREWEDKG
+413 QVLRDLREWEDQG

-437 SYIQLHDD
+437 SYMQLHDD
-445 ELVDYTVGKLKEYRI
+445 DLVDYTTGKLEEYGI

-478 DELTERLRKFKDQ
+478 DELTGRLQKFKDR
-491 GISIALDDFGTGYAS
+491 GIGIALDDFGTGYAS

-516 IVKLDHTMIKS
+516 IVKLDHTMIRS

-566 NEAGAELLQGYY
+566 NAAGAELLQGYY
-578 FDKPLRVEDFYNKYV
+578 FDKPLRVEEFYRKYV
-593 RQIS
+593 KQM